1 MVVEVEI
8 TGMDEIERKLRALAN
23 PRLAKNAARR
33 SARKAMAIV
42 RDAARNNAKG
52 IDDPETVE
60 KIWKNVTISAG
71 KTRDQ
76 NAIVMRVGV
85 NGGAGAN
92 KHSKNIVM
100 KERRKKG
107 EAAQTLADNTV
118 ALPGG
123 NTRHFR
129 YVELGTSEMP
139 PTPFMRPALENN
151 IQAVTDSFAQNFSA
165 ELDKELAKL

>member
-8 TGMDEIERKLRALAN
+8 TGADEIERKLRALAN
-23 PRLAKNAARR
+23 PRLAKNAAKR

-42 RDAARNNAKG
+42 RDAARSNAKG
-52 IDDPETVE
+52 IDDPETAE
-60 KIWKNVTISAG
+60 MIWKNIAISPG

-92 KHSKNIVM
+92 KHSKNIVV

-107 EAAQTLADNTV
+107 EAAQVLEDNTI

-151 IQAVTDSFAQNFSA
+151 IQAVTDSFAQNFST

>member
-42 RDAARNNAKG
+42 RDAARKNAKTL
-52 IDDPETVE
+52 DDPSTSEQIYKEIVMQPGKSRDKNTV
-60 KIWKNVTISAG
+60 
-71 KTRDQ
+71 
-76 NAIVMRVGV
+76 VMRVGV
-85 NGGAGAN
+85 RGGARIPYTNNAQN
-92 KHSKNIVM
+92 
-100 KERRKKG
+100 RRSGRVGQFYKTDG
-107 EAAQTLADNTV
+107 RVFYWRFLE
-118 ALPGG
+118 
-123 NTRHFR
+123 F
-129 YVELGTSEMP
+129 GTSRQP

-151 IQAVTDSFAQNFSA
+151 IQAVTDSFAQNFST